1 MMRDT
6 ANYTT
11 AGWRAEDDGCNAN
24 NDNNNAD
31 IMKMM
36 TKRIRTK

>member
-1 MMRDT
+1 MMHDM
-6 ANYTT
+6 ANHAT
-11 AGWRAEDDGCNAN
+11 AGRRAEDDGCNTN

-36 TKRIRTK
+36 TKRMRTK